1 MEFIKTNI
9 VWIAPTLAIGISTVA
24 LISSGILDRG
34 QQAARV
40 AAPAQQPAALAQV
53 APQPAPVTAPLA
65 AVVAQATPQPLGTKP
80 VDNANRWDKLN
91 TLVQA
96 STESQQPAPVKA
108 MAEPEPQEE
117 VVTRAE
123 PIALLDTAG
132 NSAVEDAPQPRASFA
147 VNQEALTANTFCGE
161 DLKALARAAQ
171 IYFPAGSL
179 TPGGPGLIKARL
191 IGQILRECPGY
202 AVNVEGH
209 SDPSGNSQI
218 NLELSAKR
226 AEAVIARLSAAGIN
240 TSRFVA
246 VGMGDQRPSNV
257 TGPESSAYYDR
268 RVEFSVVELAGD
280 QEAAI
285 NDGFNFVWNAAAAA
299 PSECVARLAAKVA
312 ETHLIY
318 APRAVTV
325 GPDALAPV
333 ADLLRET
340 KACPGTRLRMV
351 GHHSGQRGLREDFST
366 GRMRVQALMG
376 TMVAQGFSTQQM
388 LIGAPSYSVEVAGQ
402 PDMPQSRVE
411 FQIITE

>member
-1 MEFIKTNI
+1 MGFIKANI
-9 VWIAPTLAIGISTVA
+9 VWIAPTLAIGVSTVA
-24 LISSGILDRG
+24 LISSGLLDRG
-34 QQAARV
+34 QQAAPMTV
-40 AAPAQQPAALAQV
+40 SAPIAQIAQ
-53 APQPAPVTAPLA
+53 QPAPVTAPVA
-65 AVVAQATPQPLGTKP
+65 AVVAQATPQQIA
-80 VDNANRWDKLN
+80 VDPAESANRWDKLN

-96 STESQQPAPVKA
+96 STESQQPAPVQA
-108 MAEPEPQEE
+108 MAEPEPEKEE

-123 PIALLDTAG
+123 PIDLLDTSG
-132 NSAVEDAPQPRASFA
+132 SSTSEDAPQARVSFA

-257 TGPESSAYYDR
+257 TGPKGSAYYDR

-285 NDGFNFVWNAAAAA
+285 NDGFNFVWNAPA
-299 PSECVARLAAKVA
+299 PSECVERLAAKVA

-325 GPDALAPV
+325 GADALAPV

-340 KACPGTRLRMV
+340 KACPGTRLRMI
-351 GHHSGQRGLREDFST
+351 GHHSGQAGLREDFKT

-388 LIGAPSYSVEVAGQ
+388 LIGAPSYSVEVAGN

>member
-9 VWIAPTLAIGISTVA
+9 VWIAPTLAIGISTIA
-24 LISSGILDRG
+24 LISSDILDRG
-34 QQAARV
+34 QQAAQTT
-40 AAPAQQPAALAQV
+40 APAPVAQV
-53 APQPAPVTAPLA
+53 APQPAPVTAPVA
-65 AVVAQATPQPLGTKP
+65 AVVAPVTPQPVVAEAADT
-80 VDNANRWDKLN
+80 ANRWDKLN

-96 STESQQPAPVKA
+96 STQSEQTAAVVQV
-108 MAEPEPQEE
+108 AEPEPVEE

-132 NSAVEDAPQPRASFA
+132 SNVAQEAPQARLSFA
-147 VNQEALTANTFCGE
+147 VNQEALTANSFCGE
-161 DLKALARAAQ
+161 DLKALASAAK

-226 AEAVIARLSAAGIN
+226 AEAVIGRLSAAGIN

-257 TGPESSAYYDR
+257 SGPKGSAYYDR

-285 NDGFNFVWNAAAAA
+285 QDGFSYAWNAPA
-299 PSECVARLAAKVA
+299 PSECVERLTAKVA

-325 GPDALAPV
+325 GQDALAPV

-340 KACPGTRLRMV
+340 KACPGARLRMV
-351 GHHSGQRGLREDFST
+351 GHHSSQTGLREDFKT

-388 LIGAPSYSVEVAGQ
+388 LIGAPSYSVEVAGH